1 MGEEEWAAGMRGD
14 AHKSRVSRPLGLK
27 SLFETIVKCWYFNS
41 VTQAKMNK
49 KTRKETNGHANDRT
63 ETCCNVCH
71 RDRVET
77 LGHSRLESRRD
88 AFLRAPKRDIRPST
102 ADPAAAASS
111 SALECVHVYIE
122 R

>member
-1 MGEEEWAAGMRGD
+1 MGEEEWAAGMQGD
-14 AHKSRVSRPLGLK
+14 VHKSRVSRLLCLK
-27 SLFETIVKCWYFNS
+27 PFFETIVKGWYFNS
-41 VTQAKMNK
+41 VKQAKMKKK

-102 ADPAAAASS
+102 ADPAAASS
-111 SALECVHVYIE
+111 SALECVYVYIE